1 MENCKDLDKLFGNN
15 CIAVYSNS
23 ELSLMDSFCKENY
36 SFDGEQ
42 LMVRNERLMFCNRER
57 SKIKYIFAYQ
67 DGEFTRLYKAPA
79 PRPIIQTG
87 DFVRN
92 DMGDIGVVAGDFV
105 YYQSGG
111 FDRLSSI
118 MKSNSYITEIRRPNS
133 CYGFEFYSGMPLIWP
148 EKIKNNA

>member
-15 CIAVYSNS
+15 GVVVSFDD
-23 ELSLMDSFCKENY
+23 ELSLTQYCFKENY
-36 SFDGEQ
+36 YFDGDQ
-42 LMVRNERLMFCNRER
+42 LMFDNGKR
-57 SKIKYIFAYQ
+57 SEIKYIFAYQ
-67 DGEFTRLYKAPA
+67 DGEFTRLYKAPT
-79 PRPIIQTG
+79 PRPTIQTG
-87 DFVRN
+87 DFIRN

-118 MKSNSYITEIRRPNS
+118 TKNNSYITEIRRPNTR
-133 CYGFEFYSGMPLIWP
+133 YGFEFYSKMPLIWP

>member
-1 MENCKDLDKLFGNN
+1 MK
-15 CIAVYSNS
+15 
-23 ELSLMDSFCKENY
+23 SFCKENY
-36 SFDGEQ
+36 SFDGAQ
-42 LMVRNERLMFCNRER
+42 LMFRNVER
-57 SKIKYIFAYQ
+57 SEIKYIFAYQ
-67 DGEFTRLYKAPA
+67 DGEFVCLYKAPT

-87 DFVRN
+87 DFIRN

-118 MKSNSYITEIRRPNS
+118 TKSNSYITEIRRPNT
-133 CYGFEFYSGMPLIWP
+133 CCGFDLYSKMPLIWP

>member
-1 MENCKDLDKLFGNN
+1 MENCKDLDKLFGDN
-15 CIAVYSNS
+15 CIAVSFDN
-23 ELSLMDSFCKENY
+23 ELSLTRYCCKKNHY
-36 SFDGEQ
+36 FDGEQ
-42 LMVRNERLMFCNRER
+42 LMFDNGER
-57 SKIKYIFAYQ
+57 SEIKYIFAYQ
-67 DGEFTRLYKAPA
+67 DGGFICLYKAPTPL
-79 PRPIIQTG
+79 PRIQTG
-87 DFVRN
+87 DFIRN

-118 MKSNSYITEIRRPNS
+118 IKSNSYITEIRRPNT

>member
-1 MENCKDLDKLFGNN
+1 MKNCKDLDKLFDNN
-15 CIAVYSNS
+15 GIVVSFDN
-23 ELSLMDSFCKENY
+23 ELSLTRYCCKKNY
-36 SFDGEQ
+36 YFDGEQ
-42 LMVRNERLMFCNRER
+42 LMFDNGER
-57 SKIKYIFAYQ
+57 SEIKYIFAYQ
-67 DGEFTRLYKAPA
+67 DGEFVCLYKAPT

-87 DFVRN
+87 DFIRD

-118 MKSNSYITEIRRPNS
+118 TKNNSYITEIRRPNT
-133 CYGFEFYSGMPLIWP
+133 CYGFDFYSEMPLIWP